1 MCCICLKKSLIFFT
15 TLVHCTEDYTE
26 LEMFIISQPLGQRR
40 RQTLLTCQA
49 SRRLTL
55 KSSVGTIL
63 MMRRSVSCQA
73 WVLSKT
79 KTKRPS
85 INSLNTLLK
94 RSHEYGWIAERSGT
108 LQDLKSREKGP
119 PICRVKHSSTIKETK
134 IVLNTF
140 AYLTE
145 ISPFTV
151 MTQGLSTV
159 DQY

>member
-1 MCCICLKKSLIFFT
+1 MVEF
-15 TLVHCTEDYTE
+15 
-26 LEMFIISQPLGQRR
+26 
-40 RQTLLTCQA
+40 
-49 SRRLTL
+49 
-55 KSSVGTIL
+55 SVGT
-63 MMRRSVSCQA
+63 SE
-73 WVLSKT
+73 K
-79 KTKRPS
+79 K
-85 INSLNTLLK
+85 
-94 RSHEYGWIAERSGT
+94 
-108 LQDLKSREKGP
+108 DLKSREEGP